1 MLLEYADRFNRYNVV
16 DRYLTY
22 NIQKND
28 ADSEES
34 FLGLG
39 IAQNNRKT
47 WFDF

>member
-1 MLLEYADRFNRYNVV
+1 MLVEYVDRFNRYNVV

-22 NIQKND
+22 KLQKSD